1 VGARRGAGEPDDVVR
16 QPRYDGGV
24 STSPF
29 LELLA
34 RGPVVFDGAMGTQ
47 LYERGGAPNRSFDE
61 MSVSAPSLVEA
72 VHRDYLQVGVDVI
85 QTNSYG
91 ANRFALQAHG
101 FSDRVVEIC
110 RASVATARAA
120 AAKITRG
127 GRSDG
132 GNVLVAGDVGPSGLL
147 PKDLMRGRTRRQVFE
162 AFREQ
167 QKALVDAGVDLL
179 VFETFGFLGELE
191 LAVEAAYG
199 LDVPIVAQARFGH
212 GGAVDQTDDGATPEE
227 VVTRLVELGVDVVGA
242 NCCLGPEA
250 LLDVVARM
258 VAMQR
263 EGKGRPVIMQP
274 NAGAPRVVDGRTLF
288 SSPETYGVVAR
299 RAFKLGVA
307 CVGGCCGTGPEHLRR
322 VVAAARMVGGGR
334 AHTPSSAT
342 ASEARVEVQR
352 ASGEAPVPF
361 GERSRL
367 AGKMARGEFVVSV
380 ELSPPTGLD
389 ADKTLEKIAVLEAG
403 GVDAVNIPDG
413 PRATVR
419 MANQALARLVVDR
432 FARIEPILHVCGRDR
447 NLLALQADLIGAHVS
462 GIRNTVIIT
471 GDPPKVGDY
480 PDATAVFDLDSI
492 GLLGV
497 AHGLNRGLDPT
508 GKPVG
513 GQTRFVLITG
523 AEPAAVDVERELTRL
538 KEKRDAGAEVVMTQP
553 LFDPGTLTA
562 FLDRVRPLGLKIVV
576 GILPLASSKN
586 AEFLHHNV
594 PGMRIPDDVRARMA
608 KAGEGRAAAAEGVAI
623 AAEALREIRRVGGDA
638 IAGAYFMP
646 PFGKVELAL
655 DVLAQL

>member
-1 VGARRGAGEPDDVVR
+1 MTRAR
-16 QPRYDGGV
+16 
-24 STSPF
+24 F
-29 LELLA
+29 LELLQE
-34 RGPVVFDGAMGTQ
+34 GPVVFDGAMGTQ

-72 VHRDYLQVGVDVI
+72 VHRDYLAVGVDVI

-91 ANRFALQAHG
+91 ANRFALQPHG
-101 FSDRVVEIC
+101 FADRVVEIC
-110 RASVATARAA
+110 TASVATARAA
-120 AAKITRG
+120 AARVTRG
-127 GRSDG
+127 GRSA
-132 GNVLVAGDVGPSGLL
+132 LVAGDVGPSGLL
-147 PKDLMRGRTRRQVFE
+147 PKDLMRGRTRRQVFD

-167 QKALVDAGVDLL
+167 QQALVQAGVDLL

-212 GGAVDQTDDGATPEE
+212 TGHADQTDDGATPEE
-227 VVTRLVELGVDVVGA
+227 VVARMVELGVDVVGA

-263 EGKGRPVIMQP
+263 DGHGRPVIMQP

-334 AHTPSSAT
+334 AQSLSSPS
-342 ASEARVEVQR
+342 ASSSSSSSSTIEVIKP
-352 ASGEAPVPF
+352 AGEPPVPF
-361 GERSRL
+361 AERSRL
-367 AGKMARGEFVVSV
+367 AAKMARGEFVVSV
-380 ELSPPTGLD
+380 ELSPPVGLD
-389 ADKTLEKIAVLEAG
+389 ADKTLSKIAVLQAG

-419 MANQALARLVVDR
+419 MANQALARLVVDK
-432 FARIEPILHVCGRDR
+432 FAGIEPILHVCGRDR

-508 GKPVG
+508 GKAVG

-523 AEPAAVDVERELTRL
+523 AEPAAVDVERELSRL

-553 LFDPGTLTA
+553 VFDPETLLG

-576 GILPLASSKN
+576 GILPLASAKN
-586 AEFLHHNV
+586 AEFLHKNV

-623 AAEALREIRRVGGDA
+623 AAEALREIRRVGGNQV
-638 IAGAYFMP
+638 AGAYFMP

-655 DVLAQL
+655 DVLAKL

>member
-1 VGARRGAGEPDDVVR
+1 MTRAR
-16 QPRYDGGV
+16 
-24 STSPF
+24 F
-29 LELLA
+29 LELLEE
-34 RGPVVFDGAMGTQ
+34 GPVVFDGAMGTQ

-61 MSVSAPSLVEA
+61 MSVSASPLVEA
-72 VHRDYLQVGVDVI
+72 VHRDYLAVGVDVI

-91 ANRFALQAHG
+91 ANRFALQPHG

-110 RASVATARAA
+110 AASVATAKAAVAKA
-120 AAKITRG
+120 AAKGTRG
-127 GRSDG
+127 GRAA
-132 GNVLVAGDVGPSGLL
+132 LIAGDVGPSGLL

-167 QKALVDAGVDLL
+167 QQALVAAGVDLL

-191 LAVEAAYG
+191 IAVEAAYG

-212 GGAVDQTDDGATPEE
+212 TGTADQTDDGASPEE
-227 VVTRLVELGVDVVGA
+227 VVARLVELGVDVVGA

-258 VAMQR
+258 VALQR
-263 EGKGRPVIMQP
+263 EGRGRPVIMQP

-334 AHTPSSAT
+334 AQSQALSSTSSTSTASSSSAGL
-342 ASEARVEVQR
+342 VEVLR
-352 ASGEAPVPF
+352 AAGEPPVPF
-361 GERSRL
+361 AERSRL

-380 ELSPPTGLD
+380 ELSPPVGLD
-389 ADKTLEKIAVLEAG
+389 ADKTLAKIAALQAG

-419 MANQALARLVVDR
+419 MSNQALARIVVDK
-432 FARIEPILHVCGRDR
+432 FDRIEPILHVCGRDR
-447 NLLALQADLIGAHVS
+447 NLLALQGDLIGAHVS

-492 GLLGV
+492 GILGV
-497 AHGLNRGLDPT
+497 AAGLNRGLDPT
-508 GKPVG
+508 GKTVG
-513 GQTRFVLITG
+513 GQTRFVLIAG
-523 AEPAAVDVERELTRL
+523 AEPAAVDVERELARL

-553 LFDPGTLTA
+553 VFDPATLLG
-562 FLDRVRPLGLKIVV
+562 FLDRVRPLGLKVVV

-586 AEFLHHNV
+586 AEFLHKNV

-608 KAGEGRAAAAEGVAI
+608 AAGEGRAAAEGVVI
-623 AAEALREIRRVGGDA
+623 AAEALREIRRIGGGQV
-638 IAGAYFMP
+638 AGAYFMP
-646 PFGKVELAL
+646 PFGKVELAI
-655 DVLAQL
+655 DVLARL

>member
-1 VGARRGAGEPDDVVR
+1 VSRTDFRERLQEGA
-16 QPRYDGGV
+16 
-24 STSPF
+24 
-29 LELLA
+29 
-34 RGPVVFDGAMGTQ
+34 VVFDGAMGTQ

-61 MSVSAPSLVEA
+61 MSVSAAAMVEA
-72 VHRDYLQVGVDVI
+72 VHRDYLAVGVDVI

-91 ANRFALQAHG
+91 ANRFALQPHG

-110 RASVATARAA
+110 TAAVATAKAA
-120 AAKITRG
+120 AAKVNRG
-127 GRSDG
+127 GRSAF
-132 GNVLVAGDVGPSGLL
+132 VAGAVGPSGLL
-147 PKDLMRGRTRRQVFE
+147 PKDLMRGRTRRQVFD

-167 QKALVDAGVDLL
+167 QRALVDAGADLL

-199 LDVPIVAQARFGH
+199 LEVPLVAQARFGH
-212 GGAVDQTDDGATPEE
+212 GGAMDQTDDGASPEE
-227 VVTRLVELGVDVVGA
+227 VVARMVELGVDVVGA

-258 VAMQR
+258 VTMER
-263 EGKGRPVIMQP
+263 EGHGRPVVMQP

-288 SSPETYGVVAR
+288 SSPETYGIVAR
-299 RAFKLGVA
+299 RAFKLGVT
-307 CVGGCCGTGPEHLRR
+307 CVGGCCGTGPEHVRR

-334 AHTPSSAT
+334 ATNLVSAT
-342 ASEARVEVQR
+342 MTTSSEGSVEVQR
-352 ASGEAPVPF
+352 PTGQVPVPF
-361 GERSRL
+361 EERSRL
-367 AGKMARGEFVVSV
+367 AAKMARGEFVVSV

-389 ADKTLEKIAVLEAG
+389 AQKTLDKIKILQAG

-419 MANQALARLVVDR
+419 MSNQALARLVVDR
-432 FARIEPILHVCGRDR
+432 FDALEPILHVCGRDR
-447 NLLALQADLIGAHVS
+447 NLLALQADLIGAHIS

-492 GLLGV
+492 GILGV
-497 AHGLNRGLDPT
+497 ARGLNQGLDPT

-523 AEPAAVDVERELTRL
+523 AEPAAADLDREVARL
-538 KEKRDAGAEVVMTQP
+538 QEKRDAGAEVVMTQP
-553 LFDPGTLTA
+553 VFDPGTIGQ
-562 FLDRVRPLGLKIVV
+562 FLARIRPLGLKIVV
-576 GILPLASSKN
+576 GILPLASSRN

-608 KAGEGRAAAAEGVAI
+608 RAGEGRAQTNEGITI
-623 AAEALREIRRVGGDA
+623 AAEALREIRRQGNDQ

-646 PFGKVELAL
+646 PFGRVELAL
-655 DVLAQL
+655 EVLARL

>member
-1 VGARRGAGEPDDVVR
+1 
-16 QPRYDGGV
+16 V
-24 STSPF
+24 SSSF
-29 LELLA
+29 LDRLNS
-34 RGPVVFDGAMGTQ
+34 GPLVFDGAMGTQ

-61 MSVSAPSLVEA
+61 MSVSAPTLVEA

-85 QTNSYG
+85 QTNTYG
-91 ANRFALQAHG
+91 ANRFALQSHG

-110 RASVATARAA
+110 QASVKAARSAAT
-120 AAKITRG
+120 KV
-127 GRSDG
+127 GRSG
-132 GNVLVAGDVGPSGLL
+132 RPALIAGDVGPSGLL

-167 QKALVDAGVDLL
+167 QQALVEAGVDVL
-179 VFETFGFLGELE
+179 VFETFGLLGELE

-199 LDVPIVAQARFGH
+199 LEVPIVAQARFGH
-212 GGAVDQTDDGATPEE
+212 TGIVDQTDDGATPEE
-227 VVTRLVELGVDVVGA
+227 VVTRMVELGVDVVGA

-258 VAMQR
+258 VTMQR
-263 EGKGRPVIMQP
+263 AGAGRPVIMQP
-274 NAGAPRVVDGRTLF
+274 NAGAPRLVDGRTLF

-299 RAFKLGVA
+299 RAFKLGVS
-307 CVGGCCGTGPEHLRR
+307 CIGGCCGTGPEHLRR
-322 VVAAARMVGGGR
+322 VVAAARMVGGAR
-334 AHTPSSAT
+334 AATTTTTTTTEAATTST
-342 ASEARVEVQR
+342 ASTSPPAPR
-352 ASGEAPVPF
+352 GETPVAF

-367 AGKMARGEFVVSV
+367 AARMARGEFIVSV
-380 ELSPPTGLD
+380 EVSPPTGLD
-389 ADKTLEKIAVLEAG
+389 PARTLERIASLQQG

-432 FARIEPILHVCGRDR
+432 FDRIEPILHVCGRDR
-447 NLLALQADLIGAHVS
+447 NLLALQADLIGAHVA

-492 GLLGV
+492 GILGV
-497 AHGLNRGLDPT
+497 ADGLNRGVDPA

-513 GQTRFVLITG
+513 GQTRFVLMTG
-523 AEPAAVDVERELTRL
+523 AEPAAVDVEREIGRL

-553 LFDPGTLTA
+553 VFDPATLVA
-562 FLDRVRPLGLKIVV
+562 FLDRVRPFGLKIVV
-576 GILPLASSKN
+576 GILPLASAKN
-586 AEFLHHNV
+586 ADFLHHNV
-594 PGMRIPDDVRARMA
+594 PGMRIPDDVRRRMA
-608 KAGEGRAAAAEGVAI
+608 AAGEGRAAMAEGVAI
-623 AAEALREIRRVGGDA
+623 AAEALREIRRIGGDQ

-646 PFGKVELAL
+646 PFGRVELAL
-655 DVLAQL
+655 DVLAKL